1 MRMRWLFGRGNVR
14 APWIV
19 AILVL
24 INALLLRA
32 IDPPELS
39 RLRDL
44 AFDSY
49 QRLKPRAYDPA
60 VPVRIVDIDEDAL
73 AEYGQW
79 PWPRT
84 ILARLIDKLTEQ
96 GAAVIAFDV
105 VFAEPDR
112 SSISRMIR
120 DLVAYTDPE
129 TVQKLAA
136 AVQDNDQVLADA
148 MAHSRVVLG
157 FGFDL
162 KGGQTPPRRHH
173 GIAFAGD
180 NPLQF
185 LPVQQ
190 GTVKAIPLLEAAAKG
205 NGSVNTDLETV
216 VIRRVPMLFRLAGQ
230 DGVFPALSIEA
241 MRVAQGANSYVIK
254 SSGANQEESF
264 GIESGIVAIK
274 TGDLE
279 VRTDARGR
287 MILYDSGH
295 RSER

>member
-1 MRMRWLFGRGNVR
+1 MRWLFGRGNVR

-39 RLRDL
+39 RWRDL

-49 QRLKPRAYDPA
+49 QRLKPRAYNPA
-60 VPVRIVDIDEDAL
+60 VPVRIVDIDEEAL
-73 AEYGQW
+73 AEHGQW

-84 ILARLIDKLTEQ
+84 IVARLVDKLTEQ

-112 SSISRMIR
+112 SSLSRMVR

-129 TVQKLAA
+129 TVQKLVA

-157 FGFDL
+157 FGFDV
-162 KGGQTPPRRHH
+162 KGGQTPPKRHH
-173 GIAFAGD
+173 GMAFAGD
-180 NPLQF
+180 NPL
-185 LPVQQ
+185 
-190 GTVKAIPLLEAAAKG
+190 
-205 NGSVNTDLETV
+205 
-216 VIRRVPMLFRLAGQ
+216 
-230 DGVFPALSIEA
+230 
-241 MRVAQGANSYVIK
+241 
-254 SSGANQEESF
+254 
-264 GIESGIVAIK
+264 
-274 TGDLE
+274 
-279 VRTDARGR
+279 
-287 MILYDSGH
+287 H
-295 RSER
+295 